1 MDAEGTCDAYFRGFF
16 DTKKDVQ
23 ETDTHFRNQ
32 DGKPDF
38 QYRLVYKIEY
48 PPKDTKWTVQGY
60 DRDFFKS
67 NDIIGEGTLELKDI
81 MEDVS
86 LIKNTLQL
94 NKKYYQDVLRPKYQ
108 TDKKFKMEF
117 DPKDDNKLWL

>member
-1 MDAEGTCDAYFRGFF
+1 M
-16 DTKKDVQ
+16 Q

-38 QYRLVYKIEY
+38 QYRTVNKIEY
-48 PPKDTKWTVQGY
+48 PPKVTKFTLQGY

-67 NDIIGEGTLELKDI
+67 NDMIGEATIELKDI

-86 LIKNTLQL
+86 LLKHTL
-94 NKKYYQDVLRPKYQ
+94 
-108 TDKKFKMEF
+108 
-117 DPKDDNKLWL
+117 